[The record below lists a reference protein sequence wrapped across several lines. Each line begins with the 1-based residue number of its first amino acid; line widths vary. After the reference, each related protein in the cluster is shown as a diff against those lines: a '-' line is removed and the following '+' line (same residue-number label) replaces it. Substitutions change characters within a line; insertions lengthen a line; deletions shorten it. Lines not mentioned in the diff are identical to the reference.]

1 MWQNLGMQANAFTG
15 LYWWLWGA
23 DQVCQEV
30 V

>member
-1 MWQNLGMQANAFTG
+1 MQANAYTG

-23 DQVCQEV
+23 DQVFQEV

>member
-1 MWQNLGMQANAFTG
+1 MQANAYTG

-23 DQVCQEV
+23 DQVCREV

>member
-1 MWQNLGMQANAFTG
+1 MQANGYTG

-23 DQVCQEV
+23 DHVCQEV